1 MALLEV
7 QGITVG
13 YGEVPMLRSV
23 SLQVERQEVVAIV
36 GPNGAGKSTLM
47 KTVAGL
53 LKPQAGRI
61 LLDGQDITRVRPH
74 RIVQAGICYVP
85 QTENVFPSLTV
96 EENLDMGA
104 FLRRGNLHAKKAE
117 MYALFPDLR
126 EKRKLRAGHLSG
138 GQRQMV
144 AMARA
149 LMLDPLLLLLD
160 EPTAG
165 LSPMLVGVMLEKIVD
180 INRTGVAILH
190 RRAER
195 APGTAACPP
204 WVCPGY
210 GAKSLPGH
218 RSGAAR
224 APRNSGS
231 VPGWPLS
238 AAPRCCA
245 RLVAPP
251 NWRGQLRYAVPS
263 LARGNMLLC
272 R

>member
-7 QGITVG
+7 QCITVG
-13 YGEVPMLRSV
+13 YGELPILRSV
-23 SLQVERQEVVAIV
+23 SLCVERQEIVAIV

-53 LKPQAGRI
+53 LKPQDGTV
-61 LLDGQDITRVRPH
+61 LLDGQDITHMRPH

-104 FLRRGNLHAKKAE
+104 FIRRGDLRAKKAE

-126 EKRKLRAGHLSG
+126 EKRKLRAGYLSG

-149 LMLDPLLLLLD
+149 LMLDPRLLLLD

-165 LSPMLVGVMLEKIVD
+165 LSPMMVGVMLEKIVE
-180 INRTGVAILH
+180 INGTGVAMLIVEQNARQALQHAH
-190 RRAER
+190 R
-195 APGTAACPP
+195 
-204 WVCPGY
+204 GY
-210 GAKSLPGH
+210 VLAMGQNRYEDTGQ
-218 RSGAAR
+218 
-224 APRNSGS
+224 
-231 VPGWPLS
+231 
-238 AAPRCCA
+238 A
-245 RLVAPP
+245 RLAHPEI
-251 NWRGQLRYAVPS
+251 RAMFLGGR
-263 LARGNMLLC
+263 
-272 R
+272 